1 MFGCLLVYLTLI
13 VVLPNTLRNDPAMI
27 FFSLV
32 MDKAQS
38 CAHLAVAAVV
48 AKFRLLTWLHSI
60 WIVAK
65 TGCFLGQ
72 NTAHAVL
79 CL

>member
-1 MFGCLLVYLTLI
+1 MNLI
-13 VVLPNTLRNDPAMI
+13 FRLPNSLLNDLAMI
-27 FFSLV
+27 FFSFVLDYPGPTCV
-32 MDKAQS
+32 
-38 CAHLAVAAVV
+38 HLAVAAVV

-60 WIVAK
+60 SIVAK